1 MTRTLALAALASLIL
16 GLPEAALAHGRSTSM
31 SSWDIR
37 DAERPSARVRV
48 QATWL
53 DLQRALP
60 ELGGLTPR
68 VLATRPDLAA
78 AVDAYLTS
86 HYRLQVN
93 GVACDPTAPRA
104 SPVPDAT
111 HVARRWRIQCS
122 LTGERSVRADGFT
135 EVMPAHLHL
144 ARLRIDEAAPLERVF
159 VLASPLLE
167 LDRAEGRELPRASSF
182 REFVRLGIE
191 HIATGWDHLA
201 FLLALLLVGVTV
213 WEVATV
219 VTGFTVAHSL
229 TLAVGVLGWVRPQAG
244 AVEALIGLSIVVVAL
259 ENTALTVSARGR
271 RTILVAL
278 AALFAV
284 STAAAL
290 TGRVAIPALALA
302 GIGLFSLCYFG
313 LLSRVARPF
322 RLRWLLAF
330 VFGLVH
336 GFGFAGIL
344 TEMELPPSRLAPA
357 LLGFNVGVELGQL
370 AIVAVAW
377 PFLRA
382 LLRGPQTRRQLVV
395 QAGSAAVLA
404 AGIFWFASRALAAGP
419 P

>member
-1 MTRTLALAALASLIL
+1 
-16 GLPEAALAHGRSTSM
+16 M
-31 SSWDIR
+31 SSWEIR
-37 DAERPSARVRV
+37 GGERPTARVRV
-48 QATWL
+48 QAAWL

-60 ELGGLTPR
+60 QLGGLPPSA
-68 VLATRPDLAA
+68 LAARPDLAA
-78 AVDAYLTS
+78 VIDAYLTS
-86 HYRLQVN
+86 HYRLRVD
-93 GVACDPTAPRA
+93 GVVCAHAKPRA
-104 SPVPDAT
+104 SPVPDAAR
-111 HVARRWRIQCS
+111 VARRWRIQCPRA
-122 LTGERSVRADGFT
+122 GERSVQADGFT
-135 EVMPAHLHL
+135 EAVPAHLHL

-159 VLASPLLE
+159 VLANPLLE
-167 LDRAEGRELPRASSF
+167 LDRAEGSELPRASSF
-182 REFVRLGIE
+182 REFVSLGVE

-201 FLLALLLVGVTV
+201 FLLALLLIGVTV
-213 WEVATV
+213 WDVTTV

-229 TLAVGVLGWVRPQAG
+229 TLALGVLGWVRPQPG
-244 AVEALIGLSIVVVAL
+244 TVEALIGLSIAVVAL
-259 ENTALTVSARGR
+259 ENTALTVSPRGR
-271 RTILVAL
+271 RAIQGAL
-278 AALFAV
+278 AGLFCLA
-284 STAAAL
+284 TAGSLA
-290 TGRVAIPALALA
+290 GRVAVPASALA

-344 TEMELPPSRLAPA
+344 TEMELPRSRLAPA
-357 LLGFNVGVELGQL
+357 LLGFNVGVEVGQL

-382 LLRGPQTRRQLVV
+382 LLRGPQARRHLMV

-404 AGIFWFASRALAAGP
+404 AGLFWFTSRALAAAP